1 MASKFT
7 ENNEQQQQAGMEA
20 SKRYSLENKI
30 LIEEFFLRD
39 DISRQS
45 PGKKDYLVIKNKETR
60 KRETHQ
66 KRYLVMSVGEAF
78 EQFKVENP
86 SVKIK
91 KSLFYMFRPEYV
103 MLLSKMPH
111 DVCVCRYHANFDF
124 LIRSVHKKSPNFPE
138 NGKCLLET
146 ITCDIEKESCMTN
159 MCNNCQDS
167 VIELVPDC
175 HKNEMISWKQW
186 TDIDGRSKQ
195 VENYGSVEDAI
206 SEIEDQL
213 SKYKIHCYVKS
224 VQSKKFEH
232 IKSNLKDDEALLQ
245 V

>member
-78 EQFKVENP
+78 EQFKRIGRESKCKNK
-86 SVKIK
+86 KIII
-91 KSLFYMFRPEYV
+91 LYV
-103 MLLSKMPH
+103 P
-111 DVCVCRYHANFDF
+111 A
-124 LIRSVHKKSPNFPE
+124 
-138 NGKCLLET
+138 
-146 ITCDIEKESCMTN
+146 
-159 MCNNCQDS
+159 
-167 VIELVPDC
+167 
-175 HKNEMISWKQW
+175 
-186 TDIDGRSKQ
+186 
-195 VENYGSVEDAI
+195 
-206 SEIEDQL
+206 
-213 SKYKIHCYVKS
+213 
-224 VQSKKFEH
+224 
-232 IKSNLKDDEALLQ
+232 
-245 V
+245 